1 MRGKYRVK
9 AAGTQESEQPKST
22 LLSLTAQVPI
32 HAVGLSVANS
42 QSLCKYP
49 VELAWPPTRTLCI
62 FRSE

>member
-42 QSLCKYP
+42 QLCCRQGRKNTGVP
-49 VELAWPPTRTLCI
+49 G
-62 FRSE
+62 FH